1 MSNKHFMGV
10 LQLFHFIV
18 NPASSTGNGAKIWRL
33 VEQILLDRNVDYTAY
48 LTEGMGSAE
57 KLSSAISSRY
67 SKCTL
72 VIIGGDGTMNEVLNG
87 IDNYADVTLGY
98 IPAGS
103 SNDFARDLQ
112 ITCNP
117 TQALLAILNPK
128 EYAYCDVGIIKYDGI
143 QRNFGVS
150 TGIGYDAAVCH
161 EVLHSPMKRYLN
173 KIHLGKLIYLYV
185 ALKQLAATK
194 RYGCDIILDGS
205 RKIHLDN
212 YYFVTTMIH
221 KFEGGGFKF
230 CPEANCADG
239 ILDVCTVNNIS
250 KLWALRILPTAFSG
264 KHVNLKG
271 VGTYKAKE
279 IKIISD
285 VPAAVHMD
293 GESAGMRSEV
303 SISLAKQQLR
313 IIIK

>member
-1 MSNKHFMGV
+1 
-10 LQLFHFIV
+10 LFHFIV
-18 NPASSTGNGAKIWRL
+18 NPASSTGNGAKIWKS
-33 VEQILLDRNVDYTAY
+33 VEQILLDRNVEYTAY
-48 LTEGMGSAE
+48 MTEGMGSAE
-57 KLSSAISSRY
+57 KFSSTISSRY
-67 SKCTL
+67 AKCTL
-72 VIIGGDGTMNEVLNG
+72 VIIGGDGTMNEVING

-103 SNDFARDLQ
+103 SNDLARDLQ
-112 ITCNP
+112 ITFNP
-117 TQALLAILNPK
+117 AQAMLAILNPK
-128 EYAYCDVGIIKYDGI
+128 EYAYCDIGIIEYDGV

-150 TGIGYDAAVCH
+150 MGIGYDAAVCH
-161 EVLHSPMKRYLN
+161 EVLHSRMKRYLN
-173 KIHLGKLIYLYV
+173 KLHLGKLIYLYV
-185 ALKQLAATK
+185 ALKQLATTK
-194 RYGCDIILDGS
+194 QYGCELILDGS
-205 RKIHLDN
+205 RKIHLDH

-239 ILDVCTVNNIS
+239 ILDVCAINNIS

-264 KHVNLKG
+264 KHTKFRGVNI
-271 VGTYKAKE
+271 YKAKE

-293 GESAGMRSEV
+293 GESAGIRSEV

-313 IIIK
+313 IIVK